1 MQQRIPAKEI
11 GIYDKVG
18 SISVGKQA
26 DFVLIDDELNIKRVY
41 IDGKEII
48 C

>member
-1 MQQRIPAKEI
+1 MSLKKQ
-11 GIYDKVG
+11 GF
-18 SISVGKQA
+18 ISVGKQA